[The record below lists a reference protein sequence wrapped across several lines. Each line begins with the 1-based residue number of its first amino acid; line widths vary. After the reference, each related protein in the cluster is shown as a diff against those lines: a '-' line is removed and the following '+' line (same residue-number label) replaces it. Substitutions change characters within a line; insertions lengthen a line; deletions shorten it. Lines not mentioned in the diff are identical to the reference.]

1 MSPALSRRKALRYPC
16 VQRCSTA
23 PSGACLQL
31 SASCGTALPG
41 WPCNKELDDL
51 RTAWLKEGNPA
62 KRKELLDKF
71 HTQAYEAL
79 PYINAGQYSP
89 AVAVRKEIKGAE
101 RLHNGLP
108 LVWFLDK

>member
-1 MSPALSRRKALRYPC
+1 MANLIKLLSL
-16 VQRCSTA
+16 VQAPKVRARCRLVLMYA
-23 PSGACLQL
+23 
-31 SASCGTALPG
+31 
-41 WPCNKELDDL
+41 CNKELDDL

-71 HTQAYEAL
+71 HAQAYEAL

-101 RLHNGLP
+101 RLYNGLP
-108 LVWFLDK
+108 LFWFLDK